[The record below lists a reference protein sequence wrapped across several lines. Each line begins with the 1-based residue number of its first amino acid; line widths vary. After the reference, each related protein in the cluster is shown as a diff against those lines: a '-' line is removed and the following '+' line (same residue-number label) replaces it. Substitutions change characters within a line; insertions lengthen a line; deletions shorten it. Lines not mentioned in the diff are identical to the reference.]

1 MPSRPRLVT
10 SASETVLVTPALFDL
25 SIRARVVLNDA
36 LADPPTA
43 ETTLSAGNDNR
54 FAIVDEDLPVVT
66 RSGIAAAG
74 RLLE

>member
-1 MPSRPRLVT
+1 L
-10 SASETVLVTPALFDL
+10 L
-25 SIRARVVLNDA
+25 
-36 LADPPTA
+36 
-43 ETTLSAGNDNR
+43 AGNDNR

>member
-1 MPSRPRLVT
+1 
-10 SASETVLVTPALFDL
+10 
-25 SIRARVVLNDA
+25 VVLNEA
-36 LADPPTA
+36 LAGPPTA
-43 ETTLSAGNDNR
+43 EKFAAVASTGQGKRQPDDRTTLLAGNDNR